1 MLEEGA
7 FWERAMR
14 KLTIIALSVAGL
26 GLSLSACAPGY
37 YDRYGYYD
45 GYYGRNYGYADR
57 YRDSY
62 YDRDYRYRDYRD
74 RY

>member
-1 MLEEGA
+1 MLPEGA

-14 KLTIIALSVAGL
+14 KLTYIALSIAGL
-26 GLSLSACAPGY
+26 GLALSACAPGY

-45 GYYGRNYGYADR
+45 GYNGRHYGYADR
-57 YRDSY
+57 YHDSY
-62 YDRDYRYRDYRD
+62 YDRDYRAYRD